1 MGRPQQ
7 SGKSCKRWRR
17 GISRGTPESAHKK
30 NHPRECGSVQ
40 ADIALRI
47 SQAGVCQHSTVT
59 SEPRSFLGGPAELPF
74 SELEVGEFFLH
85 VDSYFSMLISSN
97 ILKLSRYIP
106 SCQGDFEICD
116 AVARA
121 PLQHRERQSQE
132 CIRLESQGVLAPR
145 SRAQVT
151 QNLWEGSKASR
162 ISLRC
167 P

>member
-74 SELEVGEFFLH
+74 SELEVGGRPLTPTTFGWRIGRARQEILH
-85 VDSYFSMLISSN
+85 PPPSQLYSCPFIFSLWAGWWIQEDFS
-97 ILKLSRYIP
+97 LSHF
-106 SCQGDFEICD
+106 QT
-116 AVARA
+116 
-121 PLQHRERQSQE
+121 QE
-132 CIRLESQGVLAPR
+132 
-145 SRAQVT
+145 
-151 QNLWEGSKASR
+151 
-162 ISLRC
+162 
-167 P
+167 